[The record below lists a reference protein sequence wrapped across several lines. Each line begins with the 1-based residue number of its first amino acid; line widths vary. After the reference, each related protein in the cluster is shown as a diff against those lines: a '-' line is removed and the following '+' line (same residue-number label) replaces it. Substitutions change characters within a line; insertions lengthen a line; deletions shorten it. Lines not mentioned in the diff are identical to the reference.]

1 MNPAAISPELEREAY
16 AVLLRRWATQAS
28 VKDLLAVLA
37 DKRFTEDDLRA
48 SYFESCVDLEQ
59 NGMEAVS
66 GFKGWLQ
73 WKFNCAVA
81 VRDLLELQAL
91 CCKVKNKTKGFA

>member
-1 MNPAAISPELEREAY
+1 MKPSDISSQLERDAH
-16 AVLLRRWATQAS
+16 AALLRRWGDQAS

-37 DKRFTEDDLRA
+37 TKDFTADDWRA
-48 SYFESCVDLEQ
+48 SFFESCVDLEQ
-59 NGMEAVS
+59 NGMEAVN